1 VTRTPKRPWTR
12 LLAAV
17 EFGNAEEGEVAAT
30 PTDLRLRGAFA
41 DIRDLPVLDQVELI
55 RSVLRQRKLDLRFE
69 TMNTTAWV
77 LRSLATAAGF
87 LALLFVG
94 LVVID
99 GDAGRLLPTAGGM
112 AIAAGAFEMRARGY
126 QRRSAHTLKF
136 EALALARP
144 PAALRPPTTTDEP
157 SPSLRG
163 ESDDAK

>member
-1 VTRTPKRPWTR
+1 VQ
-12 LLAAV
+12 
-17 EFGNAEEGEVAAT
+17 FGNAGQGSVAAT
-30 PTDLRLRGAFA
+30 ATDLRLRAAFE

-55 RSVLRQRKLDLRFE
+55 RSVLRQRKLDQRFE

-87 LALLFVG
+87 LGLFFVG

-99 GDAGRLLPTAGGM
+99 GDADRLLPAAGGL
-112 AIAAGAFEMRARGY
+112 AVAAGAFEMRARGY

-144 PAALRPPTTTDEP
+144 PAALRPPAATDEP
-157 SPSLRG
+157 HSLPRA